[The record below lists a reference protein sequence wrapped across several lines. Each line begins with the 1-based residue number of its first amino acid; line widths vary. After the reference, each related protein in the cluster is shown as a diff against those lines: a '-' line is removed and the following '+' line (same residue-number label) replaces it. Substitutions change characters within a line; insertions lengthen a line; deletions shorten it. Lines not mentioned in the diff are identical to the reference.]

1 MSVFSRR
8 TLLRAA
14 AASALALPLGGL
26 DPAGRR
32 ALAAPSGGARR
43 VIFFYFPDGVAGP
56 SADGS
61 PSLWHL
67 QGSERSFSLNEQLQ
81 GLGTL
86 KDDCVFLT
94 GLSSGPTDSG
104 SHPGG
109 AKKLL
114 TAVDGGN
121 GESIDQ
127 YLAKTA
133 GAGALFRHLYLGA
146 MANHN
151 SASGD
156 KHISYPSAGTSAT
169 PEDSPMRAFERL
181 FGKTNPSGGGS
192 GGGTQDTLAVSVIDA
207 TMKDLEELRAQLGN
221 VEKKKLEL
229 HVEAL
234 REVERRVKGIPGMMP
249 PPKATCSDPRI
260 DTAGLSDAVLYDP
273 GNFPKILRAQLDLMV
288 QAMACGLTKVGVVQ
302 ASHHTSE
309 LIMSRFPATE
319 MYDPKFDMRS
329 HQASHYGPSQDKG
342 KREFRDYFAQRRY
355 WVQQFAY
362 LVDQLKQRPE
372 GDGTML
378 DYSLVVLCSE
388 ICDGNTHSH
397 DNLPFIVAG
406 KGGGALTTGRL
417 LQYGYRRHG
426 DLLVSIA
433 RAMKQDIWRFGDSS
447 SGPLPGFLSGGFS
460 LR

>member
-8 TLLRAA
+8 DLLRAA
-14 AASALALPLGGL
+14 AASALAIPLGGL
-26 DPAGRR
+26 YPKARR

-43 VIFFYFPDGVAGP
+43 IIFFYFPDGVAGP

-67 QGSERSFSLNEQLQ
+67 HGPERGFSVNEQLQ

-86 KDDCVFLT
+86 KDECVFLN
-94 GLSSGPTDSG
+94 GLSSGPTDTG

-133 GAGALFRHLYLGA
+133 GSAALFRHLYLGA

-156 KHISYPSAGTSAT
+156 KHISYPSAGASAT

-181 FGKTNPSGGGS
+181 FGKTNPSGGGT
-192 GGGTQDTLAVSVIDA
+192 GGTTQDPLAVSVIDA
-207 TMKDLEELRAQLGN
+207 TMKDLEELRGQLGT
-221 VEKKKLEL
+221 VEKKKLDL
-229 HVEAL
+229 HMEAL
-234 REVERRVKGIPGMMP
+234 REVERRVKGIPEMMP
-249 PPKATCSDPRI
+249 PSKATCSDPRI
-260 DTAGLSDAVLYDP
+260 DTTGLTDAVLYDS

-329 HQASHYGPSQDKG
+329 HQASHYGPSQDKA

-378 DYSLVVLCSE
+378 DYSLVILCSE

-397 DNLPFIVAG
+397 DNLPFVVAG
-406 KGGGALTTGRL
+406 KAGGALTTGRL

-426 DLLVSIA
+426 DLLVSLA

-447 SGPLPGFLSGGFS
+447 AGPLPGFLSSGF
-460 LR
+460 

>member
-1 MSVFSRR
+1 MSAFSRR
-8 TLLRAA
+8 SLLRAA
-14 AASALALPLGGL
+14 AAGALAIPVGGL
-26 DPAGRR
+26 FPAARR

-56 SADGS
+56 AADGS

-67 QGSERSFSLNEQLQ
+67 QGPERGFSLNEQLQ
-81 GLGTL
+81 SLGTF
-86 KDDCVFLT
+86 KEDCVFLN
-94 GLSSGPTDSG
+94 GLSSGPTDTG

-109 AKKLL
+109 AKKIL

-127 YLAKTA
+127 YLARTA
-133 GAGALFRHLYLGA
+133 GAGTLFRHVYLGA

-151 SASGD
+151 NASGD

-169 PEDSPMRAFERL
+169 PEDSPMKSFERL
-181 FGKTNPSGGGS
+181 FGKTNPSGGG
-192 GGGTQDTLAVSVIDA
+192 GGGGGGQDTLAASVIDT
-207 TMKDLEELRAQLGN
+207 TMKDLEELQGQLGS
-221 VEKKKLEL
+221 VERKRLNL

-260 DTAGLSDAVLYDP
+260 DTSGLTDAVLYDP

-329 HQASHYGPSQDKG
+329 HQASHYGPSQDRG
-342 KREFRDYFAQRRY
+342 KREFRDYFSQRRW
-355 WVQQFAY
+355 WVLQFAY
-362 LVDQLKQRPE
+362 LLDQLKQRPE

-397 DNLPFIVAG
+397 DNLPFIVGGRA
-406 KGGGALTTGRL
+406 GGAVTTGRL
-417 LQYGYRRHG
+417 LNYGYKRHG
-426 DLLVSIA
+426 DLLVSVA
-433 RAMKQDIWRFGDSS
+433 RAMKQDLWRFGDSS
-447 SGPLPGFLSGGFS
+447 SGPLSGFLSSGF
-460 LR
+460 

>member
-8 TLLRAA
+8 SLLRAA

-26 DPAGRR
+26 FPSSRR

-56 SADGS
+56 AADGS

-67 QGSERSFSLNEQLQ
+67 QGPERGFSVNDQLQ
-81 GLGTL
+81 ALGTF
-86 KDDCVFLT
+86 KEDCVFLN

-109 AKKLL
+109 AKKIL

-127 YLAKTA
+127 YLARTA
-133 GAGALFRHLYLGA
+133 GSGTLFRHVYLGA
-146 MANHN
+146 MANYN
-151 SASGD
+151 NASGD
-156 KHISYPSAGTSAT
+156 KHVSYPSAGVSAT
-169 PEDSPMRAFERL
+169 PEDNPMKAFERL
-181 FGKTNPSGGGS
+181 FGKQNPSGGG
-192 GGGTQDTLAVSVIDA
+192 GGGTGSPDPLAVSVLDA
-207 TMKDLEELRAQLGN
+207 TAKDLQELQLRLGS
-221 VEKKKLEL
+221 VEKKKLDL
-229 HVEAL
+229 HLEAL
-234 REVERRVKGIPGMMP
+234 RQVERRVKGIPGMTP

-260 DTAGLSDAVLYDP
+260 DTSGLSDTSLYDP
-273 GNFPKILRAQLDLMV
+273 GLFPKILRAQLDLMV

-329 HQASHYGPSQDKG
+329 HQASHYGPSHDRG
-342 KREFRDYFAQRRY
+342 KREFRDYFSQRRW

-388 ICDGNTHSH
+388 VCDGNTHSH
-397 DNLPFIVAG
+397 DNLPFIVG
-406 KGGGALTTGRL
+406 GRGGGAVSSGRL
-417 LQYGYRRHG
+417 LNYSYKRHG
-426 DLLVSIA
+426 DLLVSLA

-447 SGPLPGFLSGGFS
+447 SGPLSGFLSSGF
-460 LR
+460 

>member
-1 MSVFSRR
+1 MSAFSRR
-8 TLLRAA
+8 SLLRAA
-14 AASALALPLGGL
+14 ATAALAIPVGGL
-26 DPAGRR
+26 FPVARR
-32 ALAAPSGGARR
+32 AFAAPSGGARR

-56 SADGS
+56 AADGS

-67 QGSERSFSLNEQLQ
+67 QGPERGFSLNEQLQ
-81 GLGTL
+81 GLGTF
-86 KDDCVFLT
+86 KDDCVFLN
-94 GLSSGPTDSG
+94 GLSSGPTDTG

-109 AKKLL
+109 AKKIL

-127 YLAKTA
+127 YLARTA
-133 GAGALFRHLYLGA
+133 GSGTLFRHVYLGA

-151 SASGD
+151 NASGD

-181 FGKTNPSGGGS
+181 FGKTNPSGGG
-192 GGGTQDTLAVSVIDA
+192 GGGGSQDTLAASVIDT
-207 TMKDLEELRAQLGN
+207 TMKDLEELRGQLGS
-221 VEKKKLEL
+221 VEKKKLDL

-260 DTAGLSDAVLYDP
+260 DTSGLTDSVLYDP

-342 KREFRDYFAQRRY
+342 KREFRDYFSQRRW

-362 LVDQLKQRPE
+362 LLDQLKQRPE

-397 DNLPFIVAG
+397 DNMPFLLAG
-406 KGGGALTTGRL
+406 RGGGTIVPGRL
-417 LQYGYRRHG
+417 LNYSGRRHG
-426 DLLVSIA
+426 DLLCSIA
-433 RAMKQDIWRFGDSS
+433 HSMGQRVAGYGQGS
-447 SGPLPGFLSGGFS
+447 SGPLPGL
-460 LR
+460 LK